1 MLLCPKPTRLE
12 RSVKEVIVILDPKG
26 QDMKAFE
33 IEIEW
38 NSIIRDVAIRILKVV
53 SQAKEFTPTINPIIF
68 LVQFSKERLL
78 LFQSI

>member
-53 SQAKEFTPTINPIIF
+53 SQAKEFTPTRGWCIKF
-68 LVQFSKERLL
+68 ATHKW
-78 LFQSI
+78 LFYDHF

>member
-12 RSVKEVIVILDPKG
+12 RSVKEDIVILDPKG

-38 NSIIRDVAIRILKVV
+38 NSIIRDVAICILKLV
-53 SQAKEFTPTINPIIF
+53 SQAKEFTPTMI
-68 LVQFSKERLL
+68 
-78 LFQSI
+78 